1 MNREQIDRLM
11 EDVSVQPAGCQPRL
25 IETHISW
32 VIMTGG
38 YAYKIKKP
46 MRYSFLDFSTLEKR
60 KFYCERELILNRRLT
75 EEVYLAVVP
84 VFSTGE
90 RISIGN
96 IQGEVIDHAVKMNQM
111 EAGRR
116 MDILLKENKVSCSD
130 IVRLAEKIAGFHLQ
144 AETVPNKNIMD
155 IPLKFADLAHERE
168 FLSGYLPVAAYIEWA
183 VHASLSFIER
193 HWKLVAARQEEG
205 LIRDCHGDLHTR
217 NIFLMD
223 DPQPFDCIEFNDDLR
238 QIDVLNEVAFLCMDL
253 DASGRRD
260 LSEIFLIRY
269 NELLPVM
276 RTKEEEKLFLYFKS
290 YRANVRAKVNSYR
303 ARTAGTP
310 DERDAA
316 LRQAEKY
323 LWLMKEYLEQLQ
335 VS

>member
-11 EDVSVQPAGCQPRL
+11 ADVSVQPAGCQPRL

-38 YAYKIKKP
+38 FAYKIKKP
-46 MRYSFLDFSTLEKR
+46 MQYSFLDFSTLEKR
-60 KFYCERELILNRRLT
+60 KFYCERELVLNRRLT
-75 EEVYLAVVP
+75 EEVYLGVLP
-84 VFSTGE
+84 IFSTEE
-90 RISIGN
+90 RISIGS
-96 IQGEVIDHAVKMNQM
+96 IHGEVIDYAVKMKEM
-111 EAGRR
+111 EPGRR
-116 MDILLKENKVSCSD
+116 MDILLKEDKVGYSD
-130 IVRLAEKIAGFHLQ
+130 IGRLVEKIAGFHHRT
-144 AETVPNKNIMD
+144 EIIPNKDIMD
-155 IPLKFADLAHERE
+155 IPLKFADLANERE
-168 FLSGYLPVAAYIEWA
+168 FLSGYLPVAAYIPWA

-205 LIRDCHGDLHTR
+205 LTRDCHGDLHTR
-217 NIFLMD
+217 NIFLLN
-223 DPQPFDCIEFNDDLR
+223 DPQPFDCIDFNDDLR

-260 LSEIFLIRY
+260 LSAIFLIRY
-269 NELLPVM
+269 NELFPVV
-276 RTKEEEKLFLYFKS
+276 RTKEEEKLFLYFES

-303 ARTAGTP
+303 ARTAVTL

-335 VS
+335 VA